1 MVQRTDRALKPETN
15 IFLMKNYGI
24 MLLLVWW
31 AMPLMSGCAVVLLG
45 AGAGAGVAGATYVMG
60 KLEDEVNAP
69 VSNVQR
75 ATVAA
80 LKALELPVDKERGD
94 KLAAELESETADQ
107 KKIWISITSLTSSR
121 SKIVIRVGV
130 MGDERSYENVVG
142 LRAVTSTDGM
152 TADFFHFDKNFLS
165 EVSNKIINSVKGVNR
180 VVYDISSKPPAT
192 IEWE

>member
-15 IFLMKNYGI
+15 IFLMKNCGI

-130 MGDERSYENVVG
+130 MGDEIRSRQI
-142 LRAVTSTDGM
+142 LQAIHAR
-152 TADFFHFDKNFLS
+152 L
-165 EVSNKIINSVKGVNR
+165 
-180 VVYDISSKPPAT
+180 
-192 IEWE
+192 

>member
-1 MVQRTDRALKPETN
+1 
-15 IFLMKNYGI
+15 
-24 MLLLVWW
+24 
-31 AMPLMSGCAVVLLG
+31 MSWCAVALFG

-69 VSNVQR
+69 VSKVRR

-80 LKALELPVDKERGD
+80 LKSLELPVDKERGD

-130 MGDERSYENVVG
+130 MGDEIRSRQI
-142 LRAVTSTDGM
+142 LQAIHTR
-152 TADFFHFDKNFLS
+152 L
-165 EVSNKIINSVKGVNR
+165 
-180 VVYDISSKPPAT
+180 
-192 IEWE
+192 

>member
-1 MVQRTDRALKPETN
+1 
-15 IFLMKNYGI
+15 MKNYGI

-107 KKIWISITSLTSSR
+107 KKIWISITLLTSSR

-130 MGDERSYENVVG
+130 MGDEIRSRQI
-142 LRAVTSTDGM
+142 LQAIHTR
-152 TADFFHFDKNFLS
+152 L
-165 EVSNKIINSVKGVNR
+165 
-180 VVYDISSKPPAT
+180 
-192 IEWE
+192 